1 MARRIRGRVIKTSRS
16 TSNPQSGDCI
26 EATRSTTYEEAKFV
40 YVGITQDVD
49 LTIGGTA
56 VTFKGAP
63 VGTILEVPATAW
75 DGSDRT
81 AGNYTFCY

>member
-1 MARRIRGRVIKTSRS
+1 MARRIRGRIIKTSRS
-16 TSNPQSGDCI
+16 VSDPQPGDCI
-26 EATRSTTYEEAKFV
+26 AATRNTTYKEAKFV
-40 YVGITQDVD
+40 YVGVTQDVD

-56 VTFKGAP
+56 VTFKGVP

-75 DGSDRT
+75 NGTSRT